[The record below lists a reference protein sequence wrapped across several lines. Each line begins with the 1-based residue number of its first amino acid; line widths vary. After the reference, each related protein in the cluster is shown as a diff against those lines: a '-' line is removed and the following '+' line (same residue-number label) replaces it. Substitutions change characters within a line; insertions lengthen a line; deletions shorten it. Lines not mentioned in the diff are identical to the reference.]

1 MIPLNDLNYVSKK
14 LPISS
19 IDCIIKLN
27 NNFLLIKRN
36 RWPAK
41 NKYTFPGSVVQKN
54 ISIKKSIKNLVKREL
69 NINFL
74 SKPKLVGVKK
84 FIFFKDFYGKKN
96 KIEYMSHLY
105 LIKLTKKEIKNIAV
119 DNNHLNFVFF
129 DKNEI
134 IKNKNVIGQIK
145 NFIKNNF

>member
-69 NINFL
+69 
-74 SKPKLVGVKK
+74 
-84 FIFFKDFYGKKN
+84 
-96 KIEYMSHLY
+96 EY
-105 LIKLTKKEIKNIAV
+105 
-119 DNNHLNFVFF
+119 
-129 DKNEI
+129 
-134 IKNKNVIGQIK
+134 
-145 NFIKNNF
+145 